1 MSLDG
6 LRAWIDEVER
16 KLGARTRVF
25 LALAAIAIGGAAAAV
40 YLAVEA
46 QNNDVSES
54 DVQALQDRLEEQI
67 SGAGLGDGGKQAELE
82 ADLKALEAEV
92 EQLREEDRTS
102 TQGEEKQ
109 GADKAATDADGKD
122 GGSADASEES
132 AEAPPGTD
140 PGGAAVGNDKLR
152 ELIEKAKKKSEE
164 AEEAK

>member
-6 LRAWIDEVER
+6 LRAWIDEVEH

-67 SGAGLGDGGKQAELE
+67 SGAGLGDGSKQAQLE

-109 GADKAATDADGKD
+109 GADKTATDAGGKD
-122 GGSADASEES
+122 GGSAAASEES

-140 PGGAAVGNDKLR
+140 PGAAAVGNDKLR

-164 AEEAK
+164 AEETK